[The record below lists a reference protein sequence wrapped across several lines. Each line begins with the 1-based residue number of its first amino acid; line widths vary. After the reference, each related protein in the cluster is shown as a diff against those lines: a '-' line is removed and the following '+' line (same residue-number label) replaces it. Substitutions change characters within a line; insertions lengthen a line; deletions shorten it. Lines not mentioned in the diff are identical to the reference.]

1 MKRMA
6 GILLV
11 FLCGTLGAAVAL
23 AQDAALGLVKETS
36 ERMLEVL
43 EARQIQIER
52 EPQLLYGFVEEIV
65 LPHFDFER
73 ITRSAVGRY
82 WRQASPGQRRG
93 LIEEFRQVLVRTYAT
108 ALTSYSGQT
117 IRYLPLKEGPGADR
131 VTVPTQIRN
140 PGGSQISVDYRL
152 YQQDDRWKVYD
163 VVIDNVSLA
172 SNYRSSFATVIR
184 SAGIDGLIARLAQKN
199 ASGQG

>member
-6 GILLV
+6 AVLV
-11 FLCGTLGAAVAL
+11 FFWFGTLGAAAAL
-23 AQDAALGLVKETS
+23 AQDAALDLVKETS
-36 ERMLEVL
+36 ERMLDVL
-43 EARQIQIER
+43 AARQAQIER
-52 EPQLLYGFVEEIV
+52 DPQLIYGFVEEIV

-73 ITRSAVGRY
+73 LTRSAVGRY
-82 WRQASPGQRRG
+82 WRQVSAAQRQR

-117 IRYLPLKEGPGADR
+117 IRYLPLKPGPGEGR

-152 YQQDDRWKVYD
+152 HAQDGVWKVYD

-172 SNYRSSFATVIR
+172 ANYRSSFANVIR
-184 SAGIDGLIARLAQKN
+184 SAGIEGLIGRLEQKN